1 MPALCTMIVPFHR
14 WCHRLRKN
22 RWRQKRQT
30 MVEALQFEFMR
41 NALLA
46 GVTASILCGV
56 IGSLI
61 VVNRLVFLS
70 GGIAH
75 SAYGGIGLAF
85 FLGLPYMVGAVA
97 FSFVSAMVMAAVSAR
112 SKQRADTIIGVMWA
126 GGMAVGILL
135 IDMTPGYNVDLM
147 SYLFGSI
154 LSVPQSDLIWMAL
167 VGTAILLLVFY
178 FFNDLLVMS
187 YDEEF
192 AMVRGVP
199 VKRLYYM
206 LIGIVA
212 ITVVMVVQVVGLIL
226 VIALLTI
233 PPYIAEKY
241 TSSLVQMMLLSCCLG
256 VVFTTGGLWL
266 SYSFDLTSGAAI
278 IFLAGVVFFL
288 SLVVDKL
295 IDMRKRQIMLRSHQE
310 EMQ

>member
-1 MPALCTMIVPFHR
+1 MMVI
-14 WCHRLRKN
+14 
-22 RWRQKRQT
+22 Q

-46 GVTASILCGV
+46 GITASIICGV

-85 FLGLPYMVGAVA
+85 FFGWPYMVGAIG
-97 FSFVSAMVMAAVSAR
+97 FSFVAAMLMAAVSIK

-126 GGMAVGILL
+126 VGMAFGILL
-135 IDMTPGYNVDLM
+135 LDMTPGYNVDLM

-154 LSVPQSDLIWMAL
+154 LSVPRSDLITMAI
-167 VGTAILLLVFY
+167 VGILIFILVFY
-178 FFNDLLVMS
+178 FFQDLLVMS

-241 TSSLVQMMLLSCCLG
+241 TRSLPQMMLLACCFGML
-256 VVFTTGGLWL
+256 FTVGGLWI
-266 SYSFDLTSGAAI
+266 SYTLDMTSGAAI
-278 IFLAGVVFFL
+278 IFLAGIAFFF
-288 SLVVDKL
+288 SLL
-295 IDMRKRQIMLRSHQE
+295 IDRTLLLRKKVLMIRSHRE
-310 EMQ
+310 EL